1 MLAGLCATVAAQ
13 TRDSGSDDP
22 ESISVVKQRRAY
34 GGYAPLKELPLA
46 GSSAMEQ
53 VYAGSDT
60 LLV

>member
-1 MLAGLCATVAAQ
+1 MAAQ

-34 GGYAPLKELPLA
+34 GGDAPLKELPLA

-53 VYAGSDT
+53 VYAGSET

>member
-1 MLAGLCATVAAQ
+1 MLSGLSATAAAQ

-22 ESISVVKQRRAY
+22 KPISVLKQRRAY
-34 GGYAPLKELPLA
+34 CGDARLKKLPLA
-46 GSSAMEQ
+46 DSGVMEQ